1 MKRLLPLFLLSLF
14 VLAVPLSAQVII
26 PCPPPPPCDIGP
38 CPLPPECVPPV
49 PGVFTDPEW
58 LKIDY
63 HRVEVNIENQIATT
77 HVDMKFVNTGNGM
90 AEGTFLFPLPLE
102 ASVDQLTMWVNGEA
116 IQAQI
121 LEADEARNIYN
132 QIVRRFRD
140 PALLEYVGMNAIQ
153 ANVFPIPPG
162 EERRIEIEYSQ
173 VLEADNGLI
182 HYVYPMNATGAR
194 RIDEVS
200 ISVNVSGNDPV
211 SNIYSPSHNIAISR
225 GDDDTSFRV
234 GFESTSYTP
243 QEDFSLYYG
252 IASETINVNL
262 LTYRES
268 ASEDGFFMLL
278 VQPPISLPE
287 EQIIPKDVIVVLDQ
301 SGSMFGDKWDQARAA
316 TEYVLEH
323 LNPED
328 RFNVVMFSTGW
339 RNFSNQ
345 LESPALVEEAIDW
358 IRSQEAIGGTD
369 IHAGMMAAL
378 ELADPQ
384 RPTTILF
391 LSDGVATEGVTDT
404 EEILDDIEAAAGPNV
419 RIFAFGVG
427 DDVDTFLLD
436 TLVRDFR
443 GAGSY
448 VRPTERVDEEVASLY
463 NKISAPVLTDVE
475 LDFGGLEVDTM
486 YPAEPLPDLFAGS
499 QLTIVGRYRDAAEDV
514 TISLSGKVDGETQTF
529 VYSGLDFPQ
538 RAGGEPFIARL
549 WATRR
554 IGDLLNSIRLNGEN
568 PELIDSIVRLSVR
581 YGIITPYTSFLI
593 TEDDI
598 LTQTGMADARLAL
611 EQEAQGLSS
620 QASGA
625 VAVEAADEIG
635 GFANAAAPMP
645 AVQPTMTAPGQPQE
659 GGEFYAPVNPI
670 QTVNDKTFILQG
682 DVWTDT
688 AFQPDTMETQ
698 KVVFLSDEYFALI
711 EQLPQLSD
719 YFAIGE
725 RVIVVI
731 EGVAYEVVTQ

>member
-1 MKRLLPLFLLSLF
+1 MKRLLPLFILSLL
-14 VLAVPLSAQVII
+14 VIVMPVAAQVIV
-26 PCPPPPPCDIGP
+26 PCPPPPPCEGDI
-38 CPLPPECVPPV
+38 CPMFTECVPTV

-77 HVDMKFVNTGNGM
+77 HVDMKFVNIGNGL

-121 LEADEARNIYN
+121 LEAAEARNIYN
-132 QIVRRFRD
+132 EIVRRFRD

-182 HYVYPMNATGAR
+182 HYVYPMNTTGTR
-194 RIDEVS
+194 SIDDVS
-200 ISVNVSGNDPV
+200 IAVNVSGNDPV
-211 SNIYSPSHNIAISR
+211 SNIYSPSHSIAVSR
-225 GDDDTSFRV
+225 GDDDTSFHV
-234 GFESTSYTP
+234 GFESTSYAP
-243 QEDFSLYYG
+243 QDDFSLYYG

-262 LTYRES
+262 LTFRES
-268 ASEDGFFMLL
+268 ANEDGFFMLL
-278 VQPPISLPE
+278 VQPPVSLPE

-301 SGSMFGDKWDQARAA
+301 SGSMFGDKWDQARLA
-316 TEYVLEH
+316 TEYVLNH

-345 LESPALVEEAIDW
+345 LEAPALVEDAIDW
-358 IRSQEAIGGTD
+358 IRSMEAIGGTD
-369 IHAGMMAAL
+369 VNAGMTAAL
-378 ELADPQ
+378 ELADPE

-404 EEILDDIEAAAGPNV
+404 EEILENIAEGAGPNV
-419 RIFAFGVG
+419 RIFTFGVG

-436 TLVRDFR
+436 AIVRDFR
-443 GAGSY
+443 GTGSY

-463 NKISAPVLTDVE
+463 NKISAPVLTDIA
-475 LDFGGLEVDTM
+475 LDFGGLQVDTM
-486 YPAEPLPDLFAGS
+486 YPIQPLPDLFAGT
-499 QLTIVGRYRDAAEDV
+499 QLTIVGRYRDTAEGINI
-514 TISLSGKVDGETQTF
+514 TLSGKVDGETQTF
-529 VYSGLDFPQ
+529 VYSGLEFPA
-538 RAGGEPFIARL
+538 RAGGESFIARL

-598 LTQTGMADARLAL
+598 LSQGGRDRAEFDL
-611 EQEAQGLSS
+611 EQQAQALNTV
-620 QASGA
+620 ASGESA
-625 VAVEAADEIG
+625 VQAADE
-635 GFANAAAPMP
+635 FAGLAGANAPMP
-645 AVQPTMTAPGQPQE
+645 APTMVAPGEPMSDGR
-659 GGEFYAPVNPI
+659 GGYVSGNPI
-670 QTVNDKTFILQG
+670 QTVNDKTFLLQG

-688 AFQPDTMETQ
+688 AFQPDTMTTQ

-711 EQLPQLSD
+711 EQLPQLGD
-719 YFAIGE
+719 YFAVGE
-725 RVIVVI
+725 RVIVVV
-731 EGVAYEVVTQ
+731 EGVAYEVVSE

>member
-1 MKRLLPLFLLSLF
+1 
-14 VLAVPLSAQVII
+14 
-26 PCPPPPPCDIGP
+26 
-38 CPLPPECVPPV
+38 
-49 PGVFTDPEW
+49 
-58 LKIDY
+58 
-63 HRVEVNIENQIATT
+63 
-77 HVDMKFVNTGNGM
+77 MKFVNIGNGL

-121 LEADEARNIYN
+121 LEAAEARNIYN
-132 QIVRRFRD
+132 EVVRRFRD

-173 VLEADNGLI
+173 ILEVDNGLV
-182 HYVYPMNATGAR
+182 HYVYPMNAAGAR
-194 RIDEVS
+194 QIDEVS
-200 ISVNVSGNDPV
+200 IAVNVSGSDPV
-211 SNIYSPSHNIAISR
+211 SNIYSPSHNIAVSR

-234 GFESTSYTP
+234 GFESSFYTP
-243 QEDFSLYYG
+243 QDDFSLYYG

-278 VQPPISLPE
+278 VQPPVSLPQDE
-287 EQIIPKDVIVVLDQ
+287 IIPKDVIVVLDQ

-316 TEYVLEH
+316 TEYVLNH

-328 RFNVVMFSTGW
+328 RFNVIMFSTGW

-345 LESPALVEEAIDW
+345 LESPAQVGEAIEW
-358 IRSQEAIGGTD
+358 IRGMEAVGGTD
-369 IHAGMMAAL
+369 IHAGMTAAL
-378 ELADPQ
+378 ALADAE

-404 EEILDDIEAAAGPNV
+404 EQILNDIKTAARPNV
-419 RIFAFGVG
+419 RIFTFGVG

-436 TLVRDFR
+436 ALVRDFR
-443 GAGSY
+443 GTGSY

-463 NKISAPVLTDVE
+463 NKISAPVLTDVA
-475 LDFGGLEVDTM
+475 LDFGGLQVDTM
-486 YPAEPLPDLFAGS
+486 YPAQPLPDLFAGS
-499 QLTIVGRYRDAAEDV
+499 QLTIVGRYRDTAEDIN
-514 TISLSGKVDGETQTF
+514 ISLSGEVSGETQTF
-529 VYSGLDFPQ
+529 VYSGLDFPE
-538 RAGGEPFIARL
+538 RAGGESFIARL

-568 PELIDSIVRLSVR
+568 PELVDSVVRLSVR

-598 LTQTGMADARLAL
+598 LTQSGRDRAVG
-611 EQEAQGLSS
+611 EFEAQAQQLS
-620 QASGA
+620 QTASGA
-625 VAVEAADEIG
+625 MAVEAADEIA
-635 GFANAAAPMP
+635 GFADADAPMALP
-645 AVQPTMTAPGQPQE
+645 APTMVAPGQAE
-659 GGEFYAPVNPI
+659 DNRLDGISSNPI

-698 KVVFLSDEYFALI
+698 KIVFLSDQYFTLL
-711 EQLPQLSD
+711 EQLPQLGD
-719 YFAIGE
+719 YFAVGE
-725 RVIVVI
+725 RVIVVLD
-731 EGVAYEVVTQ
+731 GVAYEVVPE